1 MTSILLEGKKLSRGE
16 HRYEN
21 KRVSHYGS
29 VCRNRRSASF
39 HYSALFRRH
48 ETRYDADHDVHGH
61 PSVPR
66 VQNVLV
72 IGIVTGIISA
82 LTTAFPAGQIPNII
96 DKPVS
101 AFLFF
106 ILFLLFRKSQKT
118 GAAAVLTAIGTIL
131 SGIVFLSSALL
142 IVGLPGGFAA
152 LFAAVVLPATVLNT
166 IAMIIIY
173 PIVQTILRRS
183 SFMEA
188 AK

>member
-1 MTSILLEGKKLSRGE
+1 MKTKELVIMALFAAIGAALHSIIPPFLGGMKPDMMLIMMFMGILL
-16 HRYEN
+16 
-21 KRVSHYGS
+21 
-29 VCRNRRSASF
+29 F
-39 HYSALFRRH
+39 
-48 ETRYDADHDVHGH
+48 
-61 PSVPR
+61 PR

-82 LTTAFPAGQIPNII
+82 LSTAFPAGQIPNII

-106 ILFLLFRKSQKT
+106 FLFLLVRKSQKT
-118 GAAAVLTAIGTIL
+118 ASAAVLTVIGTIL
-131 SGIVFLSSALL
+131 SGTVFLTSALF

-152 LFAAVVLPATVLNT
+152 LFAAVVLPAAVLNT
-166 IAMIIIY
+166 IAMIMMY

>member
-1 MTSILLEGKKLSRGE
+1 
-16 HRYEN
+16 
-21 KRVSHYGS
+21 
-29 VCRNRRSASF
+29 
-39 HYSALFRRH
+39 
-48 ETRYDADHDVHGH
+48 
-61 PSVPR
+61 
-66 VQNVLV
+66 
-72 IGIVTGIISA
+72 VTGIISA

-106 ILFLLFRKSQKT
+106 FLFLLVRKSQKT
-118 GAAAVLTAIGTIL
+118 AVVAVLTVIGTIL
-131 SGIVFLSSALL
+131 SGTVFLTSALC

-152 LFAAVVLPATVLNT
+152 LFAAVVLPAAVLNT
-166 IAMIIIY
+166 IAMIMMY

>member
-1 MTSILLEGKKLSRGE
+1 MSILLEGKKLSRGE
-16 HRYEN
+16 HSYEN

-39 HYSALFRRH
+39 HYSALLGGMKPDMMLIMMFM
-48 ETRYDADHDVHGH
+48 GILLF
-61 PSVPR
+61 PR

-106 ILFLLFRKSQKT
+106 SLFLLFRKSRKT
-118 GAAAVLTAIGTIL
+118 GAAAVLTVIGTIL

-152 LFAAVVLPATVLNT
+152 LFAAVVLPAAVLNT
-166 IAMIIIY
+166 ISMIIIY